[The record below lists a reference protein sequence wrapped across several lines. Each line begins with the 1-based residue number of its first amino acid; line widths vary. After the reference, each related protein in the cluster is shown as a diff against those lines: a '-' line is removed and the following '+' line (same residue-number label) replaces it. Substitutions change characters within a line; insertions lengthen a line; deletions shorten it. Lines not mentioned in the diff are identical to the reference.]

1 MTSLATA
8 TVGPP
13 AAIYREEQWFGWWV
27 YAGLGLV
34 SALAWVILFDR
45 TIGQVNPWFGWHG
58 RAVKVLVAGG
68 VVLPPALV
76 LGALRMLTLVTPA
89 ELRISFGFL
98 PAYKRVVAID
108 AIASIEVVQ
117 YHPIRDYG
125 GWGLRFR
132 PDGERAYNAR
142 GDRGVRIRLRD
153 GSRLLIGSQRPE
165 ELARALDA
173 VHRPGI

>member
-13 AAIYREEQWFGWWV
+13 VAIYREEQWFGWWA

-45 TIGQVNPWFGWHG
+45 TIGHANPWIGWHG
-58 RAVKVLVAGG
+58 RAAKILVAGG

-76 LGALRMLTLVTPA
+76 LGALRMVTLVTPA

-98 PAYKRVVAID
+98 PTYKRVVALD
-108 AIASIEVVQ
+108 AINHIEVVQ

-125 GWGLRFR
+125 GWGLRFSR
-132 PDGERAYNAR
+132 DGERIYNAR
-142 GDRGVRIRLRD
+142 GSRGVRIQLRD

-165 ELARALDA
+165 ELARALEA
-173 VHRPGI
+173 THRTGI